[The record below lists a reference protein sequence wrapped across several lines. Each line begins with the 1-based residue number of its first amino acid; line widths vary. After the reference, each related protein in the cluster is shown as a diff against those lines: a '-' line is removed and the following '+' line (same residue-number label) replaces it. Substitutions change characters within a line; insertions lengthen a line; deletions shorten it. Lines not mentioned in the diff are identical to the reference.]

1 MGFDPAPFLCCS
13 DARREEKVAHRRLPQ
28 VAEGYVPWR
37 AVLTPSGQTGVPPW
51 RTGRGSP
58 GRAHMERPRRRIATG
73 IKKFAAFPAGALTD
87 FGFQETGVG
96 WVRAPARAC
105 ASARSRAVA
114 QRQEEAAI
122 VFLHLSSFAM
132 RWTAVSPTAGR
143 PARCAHRKT
152 VRLTHIHLA

>member
-37 AVLTPSGQTGVPPW
+37 AVLTPSGQSGVPPW

-114 QRQEEAAI
+114 SMLQGDAWLR
-122 VFLHLSSFAM
+122 
-132 RWTAVSPTAGR
+132 
-143 PARCAHRKT
+143 
-152 VRLTHIHLA
+152 